1 MVAAIVALGLTACD
15 GGNATT
21 LPGTVSAPTPSA
33 SGLNESRPVKLE
45 AFDPS
50 IAHLFELRCGSIEF
64 M

>member
-1 MVAAIVALGLTACD
+1 MRKSTTERWSIRTAHHPSD
-15 GGNATT
+15 GDP
-21 LPGTVSAPTPSA
+21 LVPGKVSY
-33 SGLNESRPVKLE
+33 GSRPVKPV